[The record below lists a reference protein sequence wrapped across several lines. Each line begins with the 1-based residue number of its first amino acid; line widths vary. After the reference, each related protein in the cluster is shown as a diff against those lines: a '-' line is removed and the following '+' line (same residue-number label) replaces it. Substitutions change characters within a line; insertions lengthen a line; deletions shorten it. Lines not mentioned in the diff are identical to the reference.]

1 MRTRIIKEAEF
12 DFSEE
17 KYTAIPNSVFS
28 MLIGEPEDYLD
39 SNPPSPKI
47 IMFENK
53 EDYIHNALRHNID
66 SSKNYYV
73 SNKGQI
79 LCFLKD
85 EGTTDTEENKGE

>member
-1 MRTRIIKEAEF
+1 
-12 DFSEE
+12 
-17 KYTAIPNSVFS
+17 
-28 MLIGEPEDYLD
+28 
-39 SNPPSPKI
+39 
-47 IMFENK
+47 MFENK

-85 EGTTDTEENKGE
+85 EGTTDTEENKG